1 MCIIYMTFYTAF
13 ITKEHFQIFGEMVQ
27 KVLKMRKC
35 NLFFYQIC
43 LHVGWQLR
51 LMSQN
56 SCGNSC
62 VYNFYGICVL
72 CKSPVLCGVVPRL
85 YTQVSRA
92 EVTTSRLDWCCILT
106 GRKHDFTACK
116 FAKNGLTVGIYH
128 WWVGCHQKLSKLW
141 PSPLVTTKMQNTCAL
156 NLL

>member
-35 NLFFYQIC
+35 NLFFVKYVC
-43 LHVGWQLR
+43 MLAV
-51 LMSQN
+51 
-56 SCGNSC
+56 GNSC

-72 CKSPVLCGVVPRL
+72 CKSPVLCGVMPRL

-92 EVTTSRLDWCCILT
+92 EVTTSNHEGTRVVTKINSHGDKRSSEMLT
-106 GRKHDFTACK
+106 
-116 FAKNGLTVGIYH
+116 
-128 WWVGCHQKLSKLW
+128 
-141 PSPLVTTKMQNTCAL
+141 
-156 NLL
+156 